1 MIFFQNNNTTMRRSK
16 TLQQQAKYYEVANE
30 FKMMDVMLTSWIV
43 GNSRKF
49 KDYFKALNKEN
60 RRKFINY
67 AWCNT
72 EASEFYD
79 IIDFLF
85 F

>member
-1 MIFFQNNNTTMRRSK
+1 MRRSK

-30 FKMMDVMLTSWIV
+30 VEMMNFMLASWTN
-43 GNSRKF
+43 GNFSYF
-49 KDYFKALNKEN
+49 KDYFKVLKKAD
-60 RRKFINY
+60 RKRFLSY

-72 EASEFYD
+72 EDREFYKMV
-79 IIDFLF
+79 DFLF

>member
-60 RRKFINY
+60 SSIMLGAIQKLVSFTI
-67 AWCNT
+67 
-72 EASEFYD
+72 
-79 IIDFLF
+79 L
-85 F
+85 